1 VQGNIAGAWGVFQPT
16 ITAAAIGYLWGN
28 GIALLLA
35 TVVLVFPR
43 TETVIT
49 QIAVVTYCLPI
60 VAVGGISIVVLGGAK
75 NPGDPSATAIFLA
88 ALVCV
93 FTTVVGAIL
102 GFTSADKA
110 ALDVARLRRRRWT
123 QLRKVRLVAALPAI
137 LTALQIAVP
146 TAFLG
151 AVLGEYLGAITAAS
165 DRRSSAC
172 RASWTR
178 PASGRCSSCAPC
190 SPSSPT
196 DCSACSSDSSPRGVA
211 GNGVSVTPSTQPT
224 PAHPRHPT
232 GTADPIA
239 VARLRAERRRRLRR
253 PCCARSATPASPF
266 SCCCCS
272 GRRS

>member
-1 VQGNIAGAWGVFQPT
+1 MARVRVPGWVAGLVGAVVLVGVWWLFSLTAFRPADGTSYTPVPSPWAVVDWLFVQGNIAGAWGVFQPT

-110 ALDVARLRRRRWT
+110 ALDVVRVYGGGRWT
-123 QLRKVRLVAALPAI
+123 QLRKVRFVAALPAI

-151 AVLGEYLGAITAAS
+151 AVLGEYLGAITAGVGPTLIRLQGQL
-165 DRRSSAC
+165 DSAGVW
-172 RASWTR
+172 SVFLL
-178 PASGRCSSCAPC
+178 CAVFALVAYGLFGLLIRLVTPW
-190 SPSSPT
+190 
-196 DCSACSSDSSPRGVA
+196 VA
-211 GNGVSVTPSTQPT
+211 GK
-224 PAHPRHPT
+224 
-232 GTADPIA
+232 A
-239 VARLRAERRRRLRR
+239 V
-253 PCCARSATPASPF
+253 
-266 SCCCCS
+266 
-272 GRRS
+272 

>member
-1 VQGNIAGAWGVFQPT
+1 VRRTRVPGWLAAIIGAVVLVGVWWLFSLTAFRPQEGTSYTPVPSPWAVVDWLFVQGNIAGAWNVFQPT
-16 ITAAAIGYLWGN
+16 ITAAAIGYVWGN
-28 GIALLLA
+28 GIALILA

-43 TETVIT
+43 AETVIT

-110 ALDVARLRRRRWT
+110 SLDVVRVYGGGRWT

-151 AVLGEYLGAITAAS
+151 AVLGEYLGAITAGVGPTLIRLQGQL
-165 DRRSSAC
+165 DSAGVW
-172 RASWTR
+172 SVFLL
-178 PASGRCSSCAPC
+178 CAVFALVAYGIFGLLIRLVTPW
-190 SPSSPT
+190 
-196 DCSACSSDSSPRGVA
+196 VA
-211 GNGVSVTPSTQPT
+211 GK
-224 PAHPRHPT
+224 
-232 GTADPIA
+232 A
-239 VARLRAERRRRLRR
+239 V
-253 PCCARSATPASPF
+253 
-266 SCCCCS
+266 
-272 GRRS
+272 

>member
-1 VQGNIAGAWGVFQPT
+1 MARVRVPGWVAGLVGAVVLVGVWWLFSLTAFRPQDGTSYTPVPSPWAVVDWLFVQGNIAGAWGVFQPT

-110 ALDVARLRRRRWT
+110 ALDVVRVYGGGRWT

-151 AVLGEYLGAITAAS
+151 AVLGDYLGAITAGVGPTLIRLQGQL
-165 DRRSSAC
+165 DSAGVW
-172 RASWTR
+172 SVFLL
-178 PASGRCSSCAPC
+178 CAVFALVAYGLFGLLIRLVTPW
-190 SPSSPT
+190 
-196 DCSACSSDSSPRGVA
+196 VA
-211 GNGVSVTPSTQPT
+211 GK
-224 PAHPRHPT
+224 
-232 GTADPIA
+232 A
-239 VARLRAERRRRLRR
+239 V
-253 PCCARSATPASPF
+253 
-266 SCCCCS
+266 
-272 GRRS
+272 